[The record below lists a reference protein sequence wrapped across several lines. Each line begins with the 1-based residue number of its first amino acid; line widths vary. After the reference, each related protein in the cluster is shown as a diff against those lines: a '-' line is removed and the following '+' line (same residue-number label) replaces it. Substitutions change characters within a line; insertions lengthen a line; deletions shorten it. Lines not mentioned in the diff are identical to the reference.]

1 MKSGT
6 QPGHVVG
13 ASFGLV
19 FVILNTQR
27 LGTPGRPIAVALAVV
42 AMAIVLASFVR
53 TLRQGKP
60 ERPENQSAR
69 GYFVIVALE
78 VVALFGG
85 LAVINKVEPSAVTP
99 WIALVVGLHFVA
111 FSIWWLRGQREML
124 AIGLLMVALAVVGGV
139 LVLTQDDRSLV
150 ALVSGFGSGVVLL
163 GSSVLSVFRTQ
174 PDQRATSAAAGGT
187 LRVP

>member
-1 MKSGT
+1 M
-6 QPGHVVG
+6 VG

-19 FVILNTQR
+19 FVILNTER
-27 LGTPGRPIAVALAVV
+27 LGSAGRLIAIAVAVL
-42 AMAIVLASFVR
+42 AMALVLASFVR

-69 GYFVIVALE
+69 GYLVIVAVE

-85 LAVINKVEPSAVTP
+85 LAVVNKVEPSATTP

-124 AIGLLMVALAVVGGV
+124 AIGLLMVALAVDGGI
-139 LVLTQDDRSLV
+139 LAFTQDDRPLV
-150 ALVSGFGSGVVLL
+150 ALISGFGSGLVLL
-163 GSSVLSVFRTQ
+163 GSAVRSTFV
-174 PDQRATSAAAGGT
+174 ASAA
-187 LRVP
+187 VPER